1 MPPKNH
7 IIISKTNQG
16 KDSFM
21 FALRFLKKNK
31 FDNYADYIEN
41 GQPIVPENFNFAYD
55 VIDVIARETP
65 DKPAILWTNDNGE
78 RKTFSFRD
86 LSELSNAAANFLL
99 SRGIK
104 RGDAVL
110 LFLRRRWEYWVLMM
124 AMHKLGVIPIPSTN
138 QLKAH
143 DIEYRI
149 KTADVKNII
158 AFDDGYIMDEI
169 KKSIGDQN
177 IQLISNVD
185 VANALDHMPRT
196 LDRVATNNHDT
207 MVLYFTSGTTGIG
220 LGKMFVGQNVR
231 PMAGGGDRLYL

>member
-1 MPPKNH
+1 
-7 IIISKTNQG
+7 
-16 KDSFM
+16 M

-207 MVLYFTSGTTGIG
+207 MVLYFTSGTTVQLMGRCISFT
-220 LGKMFVGQNVR
+220 LGWVF
-231 PMAGGGDRLYL
+231 

>member
-1 MPPKNH
+1 
-7 IIISKTNQG
+7 
-16 KDSFM
+16 M

-185 VANALDHMPRT
+185 VADALDHMPRT

-207 MVLYFTSGTTGIG
+207 MVISPVAPPTCRKWLRIISHIHWDILTRRCFG
-220 LGKMFVGQNVR
+220 N
-231 PMAGGGDRLYL
+231 D